1 MKPADCLL
9 RVLVMGLAL
18 AQAQDGEDKCST
30 SQPVTGRGVGE
41 GQLIEGSSACGG
53 DDEWKLGDPAQ
64 PLYRYQRC
72 DSPSGAVF
80 I

>member
-18 AQAQDGEDKCST
+18 AQAQDGEDECSI

-53 DDEWKLGDPAQ
+53 DDEWKLGDRAQ